1 MPISSVW
8 SPKQEMYMQ
17 IGTDVWI
24 LEVRHAYIQVMGPTL
39 LEGKV
44 ITYRTLANQFVSQG
58 LCTKK
63 QSTLTKTHEELTRIS

>member
-24 LEVRHAYIQVMGPTL
+24 LEVRHAYIEVMGPTL
-39 LEGKV
+39 LKGEM
-44 ITYRTLANQFVSQG
+44 ITYMNAG
-58 LCTKK
+58 
-63 QSTLTKTHEELTRIS
+63 